1 MTFSPIK
8 AQIRERYGSIK
19 AFEQAFMLKPGM
31 VRDHLRGRSVAAA
44 ETAILREFGP
54 HDLEVPRQKR
64 RRRASPLAVL
74 DRETALHRCE
84 LAASDLTAALE
95 RAADALADL
104 RAVIDAERDRPG
116 AA

>member
-54 HDLEVPRQKR
+54 PIWKCLARSAGAALAVGGARPGN
-64 RRRASPLAVL
+64 RASSL
-74 DRETALHRCE
+74 
-84 LAASDLTAALE
+84 
-95 RAADALADL
+95 
-104 RAVIDAERDRPG
+104 
-116 AA
+116 